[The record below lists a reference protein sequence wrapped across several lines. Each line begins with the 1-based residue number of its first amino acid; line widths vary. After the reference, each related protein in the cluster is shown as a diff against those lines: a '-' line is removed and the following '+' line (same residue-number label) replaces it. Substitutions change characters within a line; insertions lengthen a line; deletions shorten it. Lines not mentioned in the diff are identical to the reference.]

1 MSNKTLSIVDII
13 NPMIRSYMNNE
24 LRNIIDNPSDVFSSG
39 MHWHESTNTAYFE
52 LPGVDKSDIVTNMSD
67 DGVLTVTAD
76 SKDPVMKRKFSYV
89 VKMDPYI
96 VNIDTS
102 KAVYENGLLKISFEK
117 AKPASKRT
125 INIA

>member
-1 MSNKTLSIVDII
+1 MSNKSPSIVDII
-13 NPMIRSYMNNE
+13 NPMLRSYMNNE

-39 MHWHESTNTAYFE
+39 MNWYESTNTAYFE

-76 SKDPVMKRKFSYV
+76 SKDPVMKRNFSYV
-89 VKMDPYI
+89 IKIDPYI

-125 INIA
+125 INIS